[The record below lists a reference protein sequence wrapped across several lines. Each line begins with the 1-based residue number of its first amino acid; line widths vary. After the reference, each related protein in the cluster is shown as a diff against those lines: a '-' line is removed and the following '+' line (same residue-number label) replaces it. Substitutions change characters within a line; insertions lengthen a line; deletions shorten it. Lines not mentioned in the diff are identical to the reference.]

1 MINFFHTYEKREGI
15 LLEVMRIYVIS
26 DTHGK
31 IDKAMEIYQRLEDID
46 LIVHL
51 GDHWNDVKRMKDQL
65 NIPLIGVKGNMD
77 GSFSR
82 DGYHILETDF
92 GKIFLAHGHME
103 SVKQSYENI
112 MYKAESLQCR
122 AAFFGHTH
130 IPLFIETEGF
140 YLLNPGS
147 LSLPTGGRKGS
158 YAVATV
164 TENSIDAAILYEDVE
179 QSRKTESGTL
189 KNMLNDSDRF

>member
-1 MINFFHTYEKREGI
+1 
-15 LLEVMRIYVIS
+15 MRIYVIS

-31 IDKAMEIYQRLEDID
+31 IDKAIEIFHTLGEID

-51 GDHWNDVKRMKDQL
+51 GDHWNDAKRMKEQL
-65 NIPLIGVKGNMD
+65 NVPLIGVKGNMD
-77 GSFSR
+77 GSFTR
-82 DGYHILETDF
+82 EGYHILETDF
-92 GKIFLAHGHME
+92 GNIFLSHGHME

-130 IPLFIETEGF
+130 IPLFHEAEGF

-147 LSLPTGGRKGS
+147 LSLPVGGRRSS

-164 TENSIDAAILYEDVE
+164 TRDSLAASILYADV
-179 QSRKTESGTL
+179 QQCRKTESGTI
-189 KNMLNDSDRF
+189 KSMLNDSDRF

>member
-1 MINFFHTYEKREGI
+1 
-15 LLEVMRIYVIS
+15 MRIYVIS

-31 IDKAMEIYQRLEDID
+31 IDKAIEIYHTLEEID

-51 GDHWNDVKRMKDQL
+51 GDHWNDAKRMKEQL
-65 NIPLIGVKGNMD
+65 NVPLIGVKGNMD

-92 GKIFLAHGHME
+92 GKIFLSHGHME
-103 SVKQSYENI
+103 NVKQSYENI

-122 AAFFGHTH
+122 AVFFGHTH
-130 IPLFIETEGF
+130 IPLFCQAEGLF
-140 YLLNPGS
+140 LLNPGS
-147 LSLPTGGRKGS
+147 LSLPAGGRKCS

-164 TENSIDAAILYEDVE
+164 TSDSIDAAILYTDAE
-179 QSRKTESGTL
+179 QIRKTEPGTI